1 MAAAKRAGIILL
13 ATLIPLVAAGAA
25 HAAGSRGLI
34 DFAGRNVKWGAPD
47 YGSGA
52 EITYAFLQRPQ
63 TFAGARNCARMLPI
77 HSLTKRA
84 LVSRAALREIVRRA
98 AAVWSAAAP
107 IRFREIDDADKA
119 DIVIGAQDGTRGVA
133 FTNVSRDDRGGPVS
147 PLTKATIC
155 LDPSER
161 WSAGFDG
168 DPRTYDLPRV
178 LVHELGH
185 AIGLDHQGRDT
196 GIMGYAYIEQRDIA
210 LAPTDIAAL
219 TRLYGSPAAQPN
231 VLPATFVPRIQTMP
245 PAPGCSPGAGGT
257 VDCSLAAGAAAM
269 PETARP
275 AAMPESIAARRGY

>member
-1 MAAAKRAGIILL
+1 MAAAKRAGMVL
-13 ATLIPLVAAGAA
+13 AILIPLVGSGAA
-25 HAAGSRGLI
+25 HAADSRGLI
-34 DFAGRNVKWGAPD
+34 AFAGRNVKWGAPD

-52 EITYAFLQRPQ
+52 EITYAFLQRSQ

-77 HSLTKRA
+77 HSLTKLA
-84 LVSRAALREIVRRA
+84 LVSRAALREIVGRA
-98 AAVWSAAAP
+98 AAIWSAAAP
-107 IRFREIDDADKA
+107 IRFREIDNAEQA
-119 DIVIGAQDGTRGVA
+119 DIVIGAQDGARGVA
-133 FTNVSRDDRGGPVS
+133 FTNVSRDDSGGPVS
-147 PLTKATIC
+147 ALTKATIC

-210 LAPTDIAAL
+210 LAPSDIAAL
-219 TRLYGSPAAQPN
+219 TRLYGSPASQLN
-231 VLPATFVPRIQTMP
+231 VLSATYAPRIQTMP

-257 VDCSLAAGAAAM
+257 VDCSLAAGTAAMPKTAEAAAM
-269 PETARP
+269 PEST
-275 AAMPESIAARRGY
+275 AARRGY

>member
-1 MAAAKRAGIILL
+1 MAAAKRAGMVLAILT
-13 ATLIPLVAAGAA
+13 ALVASGAA
-25 HAAGSRGLI
+25 PAADSRGLI

-52 EITYAFLQRPQ
+52 EVTYAFLQRAQ

-77 HSLTKRA
+77 QSLTKRA
-84 LVSRAALREIVRRA
+84 LISRAVLREIVRRA

-107 IRFREIDDADKA
+107 IRFREVDDAEQA
-119 DIVIGAQDGTRGVA
+119 DIAIGAQDGARGVA

-219 TRLYGSPAAQPN
+219 TRLYGPPASRPN
-231 VLPATFVPRIQTMP
+231 LLPATYAPHTQTMP
-245 PAPGCSPGAGGT
+245 PAPGCTSGAGGT
-257 VDCSLAAGAAAM
+257 VDCSLAAG
-269 PETARP
+269 P
-275 AAMPESIAARRGY
+275 AALPESTAARRGY